1 MKSKVSML
9 SSHCLN
15 TNASQ
20 PMLEL
25 TYLFCGEPELFKMN
39 SGAEPLESCYWSA
52 VTQYSLTVAL
62 KSIYIRVGGL
72 Q

>member
-20 PMLEL
+20 PTLEL
-25 TYLFCGEPELFKMN
+25 TYLFILWRAQTLFKMN

-52 VTQYSLTVAL
+52 VTQYSLKVAL
-62 KSIYIRVGGL
+62 KSIYI
-72 Q
+72 